1 MSKVVRGVKKGVK
14 KVGKAV
20 SRNWKPIV
28 GAGLAAFTG
37 GLAVGG
43 LGAFQSAVATKGL
56 WSTVGSTMWAGVT
69 GTAGT
74 LGIGSGASGTFA
86 AGAGMQGATLMT
98 GAGAQALGL
107 AAQTVGPPTSAA
119 GLSSAG
125 VGTYTGP
132 GSSFMGGGGS
142 LFGGGAATRG
152 GQMVP
157 NAVGPSGSGGAGP
170 GGSAPARG
178 GMGLLGNMATAAV
191 PALINAGG
199 AYMMAKGEEEDL
211 KQDVWGVSHKNPQNA
226 YTQNFANPYAGYF
239 DPDGNSMG
247 LMDMPGHVR
256 YTGGWT

>member
-1 MSKVVRGVKKGVK
+1 MK
-14 KVGKAV
+14 KVAKKATKFV

-37 GLAVGG
+37 GLAIGG
-43 LGAFQSAVATKGL
+43 IGNFSAMLNSGAGL
-56 WSTVGSTMWAGVT
+56 WTTVGSTMKAGVT
-69 GTAGT
+69 GVAGT
-74 LGIGSGASGTFA
+74 FGIGSGASGAMAGGAFA
-86 AGAGMQGATLMT
+86 GGTGMAGATLMT

-199 AYMMAKGEEEDL
+199 AYMMAKGEEEDQ